1 MYNCRCTIFVPLG
14 NCAKIAVVETIFR
27 DQWFKFAS
35 LWQLIQQK
43 PVLRRRCMLYLPR
56 QILYLS
62 GTKL

>member
-1 MYNCRCTIFVPLG
+1 MHEKKNKLWEVVQ
-14 NCAKIAVVETIFR
+14 KIAVVETIFR